1 MNIIPDEDS
10 FGESKESNSTT
21 SFSLQ
26 DFKILICN
34 IRSIAGKVA
43 ELMQIVNDESIQCI
57 FLQETWLDASIQ
69 SFQLPNFVCLAR
81 KDRADGPNRGGV
93 AIFVRSDIAN
103 MTFLQHGSAGE
114 TSWLLLHRD
123 AGTIALCNCYFP
135 PTYRPE
141 DFHLFSNDIDKMH
154 DKADY
159 FFISGDFN
167 VHSKAW
173 LHFPQTTLR
182 KETP

>member
-1 MNIIPDEDS
+1 
-10 FGESKESNSTT
+10 
-21 SFSLQ
+21 
-26 DFKILICN
+26 
-34 IRSIAGKVA
+34 
-43 ELMQIVNDESIQCI
+43 MQIVNDESIQCI

-103 MTFLQHGSAGE
+103 VTFLQHGSAGE

-123 AGTIALCNCYFP
+123 TGTIALCNCYFP
-135 PTYRPE
+135 PTCLPK

-159 FFISGDFN
+159 VFISGDFN
-167 VHSKAW
+167 VHSKSW
-173 LHFPQTTLR
+173 LHFSSGDNALR
-182 KETP
+182 FQEVRANMHAQHAPSSDSSDFGGETI